1 MEQAQIFLKETSSCG
16 LLILVNEK
24 YVKIKKK
31 KTKNVDALSTQFN
44 I

>member
-1 MEQAQIFLKETSSCG
+1 MAQAQIFLKETSSCG

-31 KTKNVDALSTQFN
+31 TKNAGALSTQFK